1 MHTAFG
7 FCKTTRKEFKIKQFD
22 NKLTDTRK
30 KRRNKT
36 FVSNYLKD
44 ARENKVFQQ
53 SMETISWGE
62 TTKEV
67 VQHGLEQGSGKEKHG
82 SPNCNTQSL
91 RKCERKRNGEF
102 LNEEKKSKI
111 KIVV

>member
-1 MHTAFG
+1 M
-7 FCKTTRKEFKIKQFD
+7 
-22 NKLTDTRK
+22 TDTRK

-67 VQHGLEQGSGKEKHG
+67 VQHRLERGGGKEKHG
-82 SPNCNTQSL
+82 SPNCYTQSL

-102 LNEEKKSKI
+102 LSEEKNQKSKLLSREGSNT
-111 KIVV
+111 

>member
-1 MHTAFG
+1 M
-7 FCKTTRKEFKIKQFD
+7 
-22 NKLTDTRK
+22 
-30 KRRNKT
+30 
-36 FVSNYLKD
+36 KD

-53 SMETISWGE
+53 SMETVSWGE

-67 VQHGLEQGSGKEKHG
+67 VQHGLEQGGGKEKHG

-102 LNEEKKSKI
+102 LNEEKKI
-111 KIVV
+111 KNQNCCLRKGPTFDSFKHGYCV